1 MRSHH
6 NFLLNHYTIIF
17 AFILAIA
24 ASCIEDIN
32 LDSEKEMPVVVEC
45 VLTRDTVQRMK
56 LYRMRVMSE
65 TGNEPIVDA
74 SATIKSRSAGGE
86 LQTVAEFHRTD
97 GIGWEARF
105 QPEYDT
111 EYMLTISI
119 PGKEDITASTR
130 FPEDLRLMQ
139 CEKSS
144 YFSKEIPDN
153 EYYLMHT
160 AEVRIGREEADDET
174 SYTVYREVSE
184 KPCKIWVFPHT
195 DTTYVYPGESARNS
209 KNDADFIFT
218 GSNQPLSEYAVSDHP
233 GADRFNISTKKL
245 ADLRYWS
252 RPDKPFEGTAPNYS
266 QWCHYLCP
274 DVPVFKGFVR
284 IDHPANFRNGLEGN
298 DLEKSH
304 QYSKSSF
311 FIAGDYSD
319 SHNSYSTKDP
329 SPITWSTLQ
338 SNRSFLNEVHFLSDE
353 YDAYLR
359 ELYIRLLGKDD
370 FILSS
375 YDYTNIP
382 SNINGGVGIF
392 GADYTTWDM
401 EEMIDKSLNNG
412 DAEGHRRDG

>member
-1 MRSHH
+1 MRPHH

-24 ASCIEDIN
+24 TSCVEDIN
-32 LDSEKEMPVVVEC
+32 LDSEKEMQVVVEC

-56 LYRMRVMSE
+56 LYRMRVLSE
-65 TGNEPIVDA
+65 TGNEPIGDA

-174 SYTVYREVSE
+174 SYTVYREVSDL
-184 KPCKIWVFPHT
+184 F
-195 DTTYVYPGESARNS
+195 SALFHIQSANPPQS
-209 KNDADFIFT
+209 
-218 GSNQPLSEYAVSDHP
+218 AVR
-233 GADRFNISTKKL
+233 G
-245 ADLRYWS
+245 
-252 RPDKPFEGTAPNYS
+252 
-266 QWCHYLCP
+266 
-274 DVPVFKGFVR
+274 
-284 IDHPANFRNGLEGN
+284 
-298 DLEKSH
+298 
-304 QYSKSSF
+304 
-311 FIAGDYSD
+311 
-319 SHNSYSTKDP
+319 
-329 SPITWSTLQ
+329 
-338 SNRSFLNEVHFLSDE
+338 
-353 YDAYLR
+353 
-359 ELYIRLLGKDD
+359 
-370 FILSS
+370 
-375 YDYTNIP
+375 
-382 SNINGGVGIF
+382 
-392 GADYTTWDM
+392 
-401 EEMIDKSLNNG
+401 
-412 DAEGHRRDG
+412 